1 MKDLVSRCPIEEVMQ
16 ILSGRWPTLLIYY
29 LKQGTKRF
37 SDLRRDNPT
46 ISHRML
52 ALELRKLEDA
62 GIVSRTEFG
71 GYPLRVEYDLTSA
84 GRSLVPLLDALGDWW
99 VSATAD
105 GGARD
110 DDVRVSATTQ
120 QT

>member
-16 ILSGRWPTLLIYY
+16 VISGRWPGLLIYY

-52 ALELRKLEDA
+52 TLELRKLEDA
-62 GIVSRTEFG
+62 GIVARTEFE
-71 GYPLRVEYDLTSA
+71 GYPLRVEYDLTPA
-84 GRSLVPLLDALGDWW
+84 GLKLVPLLDALGSWW
-99 VSATAD
+99 DATESGRSQD
-105 GGARD
+105 RSSP
-110 DDVRVSATTQ
+110 VQLTE
-120 QT
+120 